1 MDIKL
6 QLGDESSLVKTLQEK
21 LKQLGFYNPV
31 VTGKFGPATEVYKK
45 NLV

>member
-31 VTGKFGPATEVYKK
+31 VTGKIGEIKKNIFK

>member
-21 LKQLGFYNPV
+21 LTKRTWFRRRWDS
-31 VTGKFGPATEVYKK
+31 
-45 NLV
+45 